1 MSIKELVKLNNEKLL
16 ELSVGKKFAYTFK
29 RIYIYLALSLCLLI
43 VSIVVGISGYHK
55 LYNNYYNQN
64 TYQGLLR
71 IHNQNLGKSAWW
83 ALATRV
89 SETRQEEIQEFS
101 VTMLN
106 NMKEDLTN
114 LRKYRG

>member
-1 MSIKELVKLNNEKLL
+1 MSIKNLVNLDDNKLL
-16 ELSVGKKFAYTFK
+16 EMNVGKKFAHTFT
-29 RIYIYLALSLCLLI
+29 RIYIYLGLSLCLLI
-43 VSIVVGISGYHK
+43 ISIAVGILGYHK

-89 SETRQEEIQEFS
+89 SETRQEQIVEFHE
-101 VTMLN
+101 TMLN
-106 NMKEDLTN
+106 NMKEDLAN
-114 LRKYRG
+114 LRAYRG